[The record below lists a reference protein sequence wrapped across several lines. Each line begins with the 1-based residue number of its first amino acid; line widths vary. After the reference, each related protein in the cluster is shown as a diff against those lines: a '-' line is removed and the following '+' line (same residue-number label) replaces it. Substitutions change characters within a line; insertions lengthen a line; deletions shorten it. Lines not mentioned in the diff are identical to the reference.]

1 MWAKHF
7 EEPHDQTQWREAV
20 QEEAE
25 SGILC
30 VAAPT
35 FPHFHCSTTLC
46 VAPNFTYLASVFAAV
61 IPKPTCLLTRPPIIG
76 QTFLL
81 SRNSSKKV
89 RVLPALQL
97 TPFYSSWLKSLN
109 ARCIVF
115 YASSPFFA
123 SFSIILFTHSFTDFN
138 GQEEIPEV
146 ASYPHSF
153 SPQCSHTPARSKN
166 LPNIEPH
173 ANRFLYWTMYF
184 VVYSQKFHRHSN
196 GKSEFEKL

>member
-7 EEPHDQTQWREAV
+7 EEAHNKTLWREAV

-30 VAAPT
+30 VAAPYLPPFSLLYNIVCGPEFHISGICLRRRYT
-35 FPHFHCSTTLC
+35 QAYLPPH
-46 VAPNFTYLASVFAAV
+46 
-61 IPKPTCLLTRPPIIG
+61 KPPIIG

-89 RVLPALQL
+89 PVLPALQL
-97 TPFYSSWLKSLN
+97 TPFYSSWLKGLN

-153 SPQCSHTPARSKN
+153 SPQCSHSPARSKN
-166 LPNIEPH
+166 LPNSEPH
-173 ANRFLYWTMYF
+173 ANRFF
-184 VVYSQKFHRHSN
+184 
-196 GKSEFEKL
+196 

>member
-1 MWAKHF
+1 MAFCVWPPLPSPFSLLYNIVCGPEFHI
-7 EEPHDQTQWREAV
+7 
-20 QEEAE
+20 
-25 SGILC
+25 SGICLRRRYTQAYLPAHR
-30 VAAPT
+30 AAH
-35 FPHFHCSTTLC
+35 HF
-46 VAPNFTYLASVFAAV
+46 
-61 IPKPTCLLTRPPIIG
+61 G

-89 RVLPALQL
+89 PVLPALQP
-97 TPFYSSWLKSLN
+97 TPFYSSWLKGLN

-173 ANRFLYWTMYF
+173 ANRFLY
-184 VVYSQKFHRHSN
+184 
-196 GKSEFEKL
+196 

>member
-1 MWAKHF
+1 MWPLLEYKVWAKHF
-7 EEPHDQTQWREAV
+7 EEAHDKTPWREAES
-20 QEEAE
+20 EEAE
-25 SGILC
+25 SGRLPSPI
-30 VAAPT
+30 
-35 FPHFHCSTTLC
+35 FTTLQYTAADIVC
-46 VAPNFTYLASVFAAV
+46 GPEFHISGICLRRRYTQAYL
-61 IPKPTCLLTRPPIIG
+61 PPHKPPIIG

-89 RVLPALQL
+89 PVLPHLQL
-97 TPFYSSWLKSLN
+97 TPFYSSWLKGLN

-153 SPQCSHTPARSKN
+153 SPQCSHSPARSKN

-173 ANRFLYWTMYF
+173 ANRFF
-184 VVYSQKFHRHSN
+184 
-196 GKSEFEKL
+196 